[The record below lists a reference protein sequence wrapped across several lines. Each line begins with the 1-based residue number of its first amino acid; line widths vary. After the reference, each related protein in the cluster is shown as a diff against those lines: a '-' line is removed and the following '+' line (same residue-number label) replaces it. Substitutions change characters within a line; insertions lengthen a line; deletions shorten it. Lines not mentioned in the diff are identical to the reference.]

1 MTDEER
7 AFQPR
12 VTVGSRV
19 PCVRC
24 HGSGVVMRIA
34 KVEGTEFGVEE
45 FPVLC
50 GACNG
55 ERRQEVRPTPEEAA
69 G

>member
-19 PCVRC
+19 PCLSC
-24 HGSGVVMRIA
+24 SGSGVNFWID
-34 KVEGTEFGVEE
+34 GVTWIKH
-45 FPVLC
+45 PVVC
-50 GACNG
+50 PACDG
-55 ERRQEVRPTPEEAA
+55 SRQQTVIEPPPPEEVA

>member
-1 MTDEER
+1 
-7 AFQPR
+7 
-12 VTVGSRV
+12 
-19 PCVRC
+19 
-24 HGSGVVMRIA
+24 MRIA